1 VLIQNLLILFL
12 ALGALWFG
20 ANLITK
26 AALHIA
32 RSLAMSEGFIGMT
45 VLALGT
51 SFPEITIAV
60 TGAMQ
65 KLAGQHTSGIV
76 VGNAIGASMNQ
87 LILIVAMTSLLRGGI
102 KFNKGNILVD
112 AAFVIV
118 SITTFYVLSLDG
130 QVSHAEGMIFVSL
143 YVLYLLFVSR
153 RNLLE
158 QAAASIRRKLVNRR
172 VKLVDMLQLV
182 LGLFVIFQS
191 SQLVLSKGVLIASQL
206 GVSEATVG
214 ILLLGFGASLPEMV
228 IAINAVLKG
237 ATALSLGN
245 LVGGTVVNIC
255 LAMGL
260 GAAIAGWEID
270 RALVQFDIP
279 YLLFSAVVVILFIAS
294 RNKLSRREAM
304 LLVAL
309 YLVYILLK
317 TMGL

>member
-1 VLIQNLLILFL
+1 MLIQNLLILFL

-26 AALHIA
+26 AALRIA

-65 KLAGQHTSGIV
+65 KLAGQHNSGIV

-87 LILIVAMTSLLRGGI
+87 LILIVALTGLFRGGI
-102 KFNKGNILVD
+102 KFHKSNILVD
-112 AAFVIV
+112 ATFVIV
-118 SITTFYVLSLDG
+118 AITTFYVLSLDG
-130 QVSHAEGMIFVSL
+130 QVSRVEGMIFVSL

-153 RNLLE
+153 RNLFE
-158 QAAASIRRKLVNRR
+158 QAAASIRRKFVKRR
-172 VKLVDMLQLV
+172 VNLVDALQLV

-191 SQLVLSKGVLIASQL
+191 SQVVLSKGVLIASQL

-214 ILLLGFGASLPEMV
+214 ILLLGFGASLPELV

-237 ATALSLGN
+237 AMALSLGN
-245 LVGGTVVNIC
+245 LIGGTVINIC

-260 GAAIAGWEID
+260 GAAIAGWGID

-279 YLLFSAVVVILFIAS
+279 YLLFSAVVVILFISS
-294 RNKLSRREAM
+294 RNKLSRREAL

-309 YLVYILLK
+309 YAVYVSLK
-317 TMGL
+317 AMGL